1 MYQDVQQFVLLDTLL
16 SNWDGIRIR
25 MGPLSPAFE
34 KELAAIAARLTSTC
48 RPEEIAP
55 IVLGLLKL
63 TRDTPA
69 NEYVRDLVARANYNA
84 PAISRSRESPS
95 VGPAKVEPLAMTEQT
110 SQALGA
116 ALSAD
121 SVYYSIPVFFATN
134 RNSIAANSR
143 EESFGGELAK
153 ELQFG
158 QANVTIPVDKHR
170 VGRVETPHR
179 WTLFPNKDREKRFV
193 VFDNFEPLNQ
203 NQFTGR
209 LAQAIPADQPQDLLV
224 FLHGY
229 NVTFESAVRRAAQ
242 FSHDV
247 DFPGVIVLFSWPSL
261 GRPWDYAADGSR
273 AEASATSLVKLLEL
287 LQDGRWNKV
296 HLLAHSMG
304 NRVLLSALADFPR
317 PPVPLREIVF
327 MAADVEVNIFEQKFG
342 RSVRSSALIT
352 SYASKVDRALSLSAW
367 IHRAARI
374 GFIDGEPFV
383 TDGLE
388 TVDASF
394 VDTSLL
400 GHSYFSDDR
409 ALLTDLGILLREG
422 FAAERRGLRLA
433 PGKKYW
439 RFAR

>member
-1 MYQDVQQFVLLDTLL
+1 MYQDVQQFVLLDSLL

-25 MGPLSPAFE
+25 MGPVSPAFQ
-34 KELAAIAARLTSTC
+34 KDLDAIGARLTFPCT
-48 RPEEIAP
+48 PDELAP

-84 PAISRSRESPS
+84 PGISRSRESPGS
-95 VGPAKVEPLAMTEQT
+95 GTAQVEPLKTTERTIQT
-110 SQALGA
+110 LGA
-116 ALSAD
+116 AVAAEI
-121 SVYYSIPVFFATN
+121 VPYPVPVFFATN
-134 RNSIAANSR
+134 RNPVADTR
-143 EESFGGELAK
+143 PEDSFGGELAK

-170 VGRVETPHR
+170 MGKIETPR
-179 WTLFPNKDREKRFV
+179 WWTLFPNKNREKRFV
-193 VFDNFEPLNQ
+193 VFDDIEPLATNR
-203 NQFTGR
+203 FTSR
-209 LAQAIPADQPQDLLV
+209 LAQAIPKDQPRDLLV

-242 FSHDV
+242 FSYDV

-273 AEASATSLVKLLEL
+273 AEASAASLAKLLEL

-304 NRVLLSALADFPR
+304 NRVLFSGLADFPR
-317 PPVPLREIVF
+317 PAVPLGEIVF
-327 MAADVEVNIFEQKFG
+327 VAADVEVNIFEQKFG
-342 RSVRSSALIT
+342 RFARNSVAIT

-374 GFIDGEPFV
+374 GFVDGEPFV

-388 TVDASF
+388 TIDASY

-400 GHSYFSDDR
+400 GHSYYGDDR
-409 ALLTDLGILLREG
+409 AVLTDLGFLLREG
-422 FAAERRGLRLA
+422 FPAERRGLRLV
-433 PGKKYW
+433 PEKKYW